1 MTPIERSYEWFK
13 RADSEIKAK
22 FRDDHEYALTYFRTT
37 FKDKSI
43 TAEEVDII
51 LSDREENVKQ
61 RDLLVESIDKLSQE
75 ITQKSA
81 ELSTLRKKLRL
92 FKFVTNVEF
101 DERANKEFIMRKQE
115 ENRLAEIERQLA
127 VKHAIEEQQKIIAQ
141 QTNLTI
147 EEVKSVVEDN
157 VPKKKRK
164 QVIKG

>member
-13 RADSEIKAK
+13 RADSETKAK

-101 DERANKEFIMRKQE
+101 DERANKEFIMRKQA
-115 ENRLAEIERQLA
+115 ENRRAEIERQLA
-127 VKHAIEEQQKIIAQ
+127 VKQAIEEQQKIIAQ

>member
-13 RADSEIKAK
+13 RADSKIKAK

-101 DERANKEFIMRKQE
+101 DERANKEFIMRKQA
-115 ENRLAEIERQLA
+115 ENRRAEIERQLA
-127 VKHAIEEQQKIIAQ
+127 VKQAIEEQQKIIAQ